1 MDHTRFFS
9 LFHVMWTHGEA
20 GSSALLFQI
29 IPFSSEC
36 SITLSFCPDLSSLP
50 HRTLVSSWP
59 LWGGSRIT
67 SRKAAG
73 SHPGEV
79 TLPKSLGRITDS
91 LQRAVPTPSVMS
103 KAIGPGSL
111 AGTLLLMPT
120 HKHPLLP
127 WGFLR
132 LLLCRPW
139 PCPPAWWS
147 RPRSAVPGLQ
157 DPISGSVACG
167 ELCLFHGEVVGGG
180 MPQPLPEGISCAT
193 AVFVRNNSVLV
204 GP

>member
-1 MDHTRFFS
+1 
-9 LFHVMWTHGEA
+9 MWTHGEA

-127 WGFLR
+127 WGFSQTASVPPLA
-132 LLLCRPW
+132 LPPGMVVTSPLCS
-139 PCPPAWWS
+139 AWAPGSHLGLCGLWGTVFVS
-147 RPRSAVPGLQ
+147 RGGGGGRNASATARGDFMCHCCVCQ
-157 DPISGSVACG
+157 
-167 ELCLFHGEVVGGG
+167 EQLCLGGSLTI
-180 MPQPLPEGISCAT
+180 MTEI
-193 AVFVRNNSVLV
+193 
-204 GP
+204 